1 MQYRN
6 ELLRQL
12 PAIDTLLQGDEA
24 ANLIREY
31 SYKTVLNAFRQAID
45 FARKELINGNI
56 EKCSK
61 VDIITMAEKILN
73 DKNLTGI
80 RKVINC
86 SGTVLHTNLGRSVL
100 PEKAAKA
107 AYIAASNYIN
117 IEYDLATGERGDRHA
132 HVEQQL
138 VSLTGCESALFVNN
152 NAAAVLLMLSALVKG
167 GEVVVSRGE
176 LVEIGGSFRVPDI
189 MKQSGCY
196 LKEIGTTNKTRYSD
210 YKNAITDSTKAILKV
225 HTSNYKIVGFTED
238 VDVKRLAELAHDNNM
253 PLLCDLGSGL
263 LETCD
268 NPVLENEPSV
278 KEWIE
283 KGADVVCFSGDKLL
297 GGPQAGIIVGKE
309 TYISVLKKHPLI
321 RALRMDK
328 ITLSALEA
336 TLSLYFDCD
345 VADTNIPLRKMLF
358 QDELCIKNRAKIILE
373 SINKIDS
380 LSTKLIPSQALVGGG
395 SAPGEY
401 IPSYAICISHINIS
415 PDRLAYLLRQREVP
429 VIGRIHKNSVLLDMF
444 CVFDNDIPLLIQ
456 AIKSCGVINE

>member
-1 MQYRN
+1 M
-6 ELLRQL
+6 
-12 PAIDTLLQGDEA
+12 QGDEA

-152 NAAAVLLMLSALVKG
+152 NAAAVLLISALVKG
-167 GEVVVSRGE
+167 GSRSIRGE

-196 LKEIGTTNKTRYSD
+196 LKEIGTTNKTV
-210 YKNAITDSTKAILKV
+210 IL
-225 HTSNYKIVGFTED
+225 TI
-238 VDVKRLAELAHDNNM
+238 
-253 PLLCDLGSGL
+253 
-263 LETCD
+263 
-268 NPVLENEPSV
+268 
-278 KEWIE
+278 
-283 KGADVVCFSGDKLL
+283 
-297 GGPQAGIIVGKE
+297 
-309 TYISVLKKHPLI
+309 
-321 RALRMDK
+321 
-328 ITLSALEA
+328 
-336 TLSLYFDCD
+336 
-345 VADTNIPLRKMLF
+345 KM
-358 QDELCIKNRAKIILE
+358 Q
-373 SINKIDS
+373 
-380 LSTKLIPSQALVGGG
+380 
-395 SAPGEY
+395 
-401 IPSYAICISHINIS
+401 
-415 PDRLAYLLRQREVP
+415 
-429 VIGRIHKNSVLLDMF
+429 
-444 CVFDNDIPLLIQ
+444 
-456 AIKSCGVINE
+456 